1 MEAFWQAKISG
12 TYKDMKTPSSYRVD
26 WEDLDKDSYRSINT
40 GNLID
45 TVVSKSWTKAGF
57 DYNLLTMA
65 ELNTLLAVL
74 DDNPIEVKI
83 PNANFASS
91 GTTEMSM
98 RCSKKS
104 VEMLEGQKGYKL
116 SFNLVQKTK
125 KTGQ

>member
-1 MEAFWQAKISG
+1 MAAFWQAKVSG
-12 TYKDMKTPSSYRVD
+12 TYTDMKTPSSYRVD

-45 TVVSKSWTKAGF
+45 TVVSKSWTKASF

-91 GTTEMSM
+91 GTTAMSM

-104 VEMLEGQKGYKL
+104 VEMLEGQKGYRL

-125 KTGQ
+125 IEGQ

>member
-1 MEAFWQAKISG
+1 MAFWQAKISG
-12 TYKDMKTPSSYRVD
+12 TYRDMKTPSSYRVD

>member
-1 MEAFWQAKISG
+1 MAFWQAKISG
-12 TYKDMKTPSSYRVD
+12 TYTDMKTPSSYRVD

-74 DDNPIEVKI
+74 DNNPIEVKI

-125 KTGQ
+125 IEGQ

>member
-1 MEAFWQAKISG
+1 MAAFWQAKVSG
-12 TYKDMKTPSSYRVD
+12 TYTDMKTPSRYTID

-57 DYNLLTMA
+57 DYNRLTMA

-74 DDNPIEVKI
+74 DDNPISVKI
-83 PNANFASS
+83 PNGNFASS
-91 GTTEMSM
+91 GTTEMDM

-104 VEMLEGQKGYKL
+104 VEMLEDHSYTL

-125 KTGQ
+125 ISGQ

>member
-1 MEAFWQAKISG
+1 MAFWQVKVSG
-12 TYKDMKTPSSYRVD
+12 TYTDMKTPSSYRVD

-45 TVVSKSWTKAGF
+45 TVVSKSWTKAYF
-57 DYNLLTMA
+57 EYNRLTMA
-65 ELNTLLAVL
+65 ELNTLLGVL
-74 DDNPIEVKI
+74 DDNPIDVKI

-91 GTTEMSM
+91 GTTAMLM

-104 VEMLEGQKGYKL
+104 VEMLEDKSYTL

-125 KTGQ
+125 ISGQ

>member
-1 MEAFWQAKISG
+1 MAAFWQAKVSG
-12 TYKDMKTPSSYRVD
+12 TYRDMKTPSSYRVD

>member
-1 MEAFWQAKISG
+1 MAFWQAKVSG
-12 TYKDMKTPSSYRVD
+12 TYTDMKTPSSYKID

-45 TVVSKSWTKAGF
+45 TVVSKSWTKAYF
-57 DYNLLTMA
+57 EYNLLTMA

-83 PNANFASS
+83 PNSNFASS
-91 GTTEMSM
+91 GTTAMSM
-98 RCSKKS
+98 RCSRKS
-104 VEMLEGQKGYKL
+104 AEMLEGQKGYKL

-125 KTGQ
+125 ISGQ

>member
-1 MEAFWQAKISG
+1 MAAFWQAKVSG
-12 TYKDMKTPSSYRVD
+12 SYTDMKTPSSYRVD

>member
-1 MEAFWQAKISG
+1 MAAFWQAKVSG
-12 TYKDMKTPSSYRVD
+12 SYTDMKTPSSYRVD

-45 TVVSKSWTKAGF
+45 TVVSKSWTKASF

-91 GTTEMSM
+91 GTTAMSM
-98 RCSKKS
+98 RCSRKS

-125 KTGQ
+125 IEGQ